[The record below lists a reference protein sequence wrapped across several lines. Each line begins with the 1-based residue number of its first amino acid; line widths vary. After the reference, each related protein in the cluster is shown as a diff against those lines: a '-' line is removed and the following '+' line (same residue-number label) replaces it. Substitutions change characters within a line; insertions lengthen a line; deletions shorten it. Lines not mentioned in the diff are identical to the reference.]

1 MHLREVV
8 WLKLNVYWIYS
19 IEDSGPR
26 PTEKYDTRW
35 ISHCLNALHKF
46 YNKFKI
52 FVLHL
57 ENLFREATT
66 REKSSVEGVR
76 RKVVSSSVILN
87 ATLFSD
93 IMAPVKDFS
102 IALQNNSFNIV
113 DATTKITEF
122 IDIYK
127 NMLNSLKHW
136 QKICILVFIY
146 PKTDARKRQRDLPKH
161 KNNKLCSHS
170 RFTYQKCNPIR
181 WIDYRLSPKPL

>member
-1 MHLREVV
+1 MHLREVIR
-8 WLKLNVYWIYS
+8 LKLNVYWIYS
-19 IEDSGPR
+19 IEDSGLR

-57 ENLFREATT
+57 ENLSREATT

-127 NMLNSLKHW
+127 NMLNSLKH
-136 QKICILVFIY
+136 
-146 PKTDARKRQRDLPKH
+146 
-161 KNNKLCSHS
+161 
-170 RFTYQKCNPIR
+170 
-181 WIDYRLSPKPL
+181 

>member
-1 MHLREVV
+1 M
-8 WLKLNVYWIYS
+8 
-19 IEDSGPR
+19 
-26 PTEKYDTRW
+26 
-35 ISHCLNALHKF
+35 
-46 YNKFKI
+46 
-52 FVLHL
+52 HL
-57 ENLFREATT
+57 ENLSREATT

-127 NMLNSLKHW
+127 NMLNSLKH
-136 QKICILVFIY
+136 
-146 PKTDARKRQRDLPKH
+146 
-161 KNNKLCSHS
+161 
-170 RFTYQKCNPIR
+170 
-181 WIDYRLSPKPL
+181 

>member
-1 MHLREVV
+1 MVQDLQRSMIQGGFPIAWMLCISFTTNLKFSFCTWKIFSEKQLRE
-8 WLKLNVYWIYS
+8 K
-19 IEDSGPR
+19 
-26 PTEKYDTRW
+26 
-35 ISHCLNALHKF
+35 
-46 YNKFKI
+46 
-52 FVLHL
+52 
-57 ENLFREATT
+57 
-66 REKSSVEGVR
+66 
-76 RKVVSSSVILN
+76 KVVSSSVILN

-161 KNNKLCSHS
+161 ENNKLCSHS

>member
-1 MHLREVV
+1 MEDVFDF
-8 WLKLNVYWIYS
+8 
-19 IEDSGPR
+19 EDSGLR
-26 PTEKYDTRW
+26 PTENYGTRW
-35 ISHCLNALHKF
+35 ISHRLNVLHKF
-46 YNKFKI
+46 YDKFKV
-52 FVLHL
+52 FFLHL

-93 IMAPVKDFS
+93 ILAPVKDFS
-102 IALQNNSFNIV
+102 IAWQNNSFNIV

-122 IDIYK
+122 IDINK

-136 QKICILVFIY
+136 QIICILVFIY
-146 PKTDARKRQRDLPKH
+146 PKTNARKRQRDLPKH

-170 RFTYQKCNPIR
+170 RFTYQKCNPIP
-181 WIDYRLSPKPL
+181 WIDYRLFSKPL